1 MHTKLNTALRL
12 MAPRQE
18 FLQVL
23 QQVSK
28 KSIITNSFNYFQP
41 NACNLGKKQLLSR
54 LLIESVSKYTYV
66 ISKLESCWV

>member
-28 KSIITNSFNYFQP
+28 KSIITNSFNYFHP

-54 LLIESVSKYTYV
+54 LLIESVNKYTYV

>member
-28 KSIITNSFNYFQP
+28 KNPSSQTVLIISSQMPVTLAKNNY
-41 NACNLGKKQLLSR
+41 
-54 LLIESVSKYTYV
+54 
-66 ISKLESCWV
+66 